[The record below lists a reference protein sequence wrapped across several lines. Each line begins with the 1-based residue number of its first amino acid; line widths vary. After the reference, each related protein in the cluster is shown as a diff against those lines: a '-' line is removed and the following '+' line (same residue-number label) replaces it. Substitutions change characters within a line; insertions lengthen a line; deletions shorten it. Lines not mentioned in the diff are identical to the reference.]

1 MSILKFLNIETID
14 FRHKVNKRELRAQIW
29 KPFNIKNKKIPL
41 IAFDVGL
48 QYRIWD
54 IPLFAC
60 VMAKLGFAVV
70 GTEYSR
76 IEIARGEIKDIV
88 NVIKFSQQNFNF
100 LDGSTILVGV
110 SMGGATMLN
119 IASKYENE
127 LNIKAVVA
135 LAPFADLARAYY
147 YAIAFVKTTPKKDP
161 RVSLLKLYLKHTY
174 VVPHINPEEYKLRS
188 PSNFV
193 PFINC
198 PVLLIHGKNDK
209 IVPVDHSLE
218 LYYKML
224 YLGKNV
230 ELRLVPGEGIHT
242 PLLLKEHIKRFNF
255 IGFLQSLFYTVCF
268 LKKFR

>member
-1 MSILKFLNIETID
+1 SKLLNIEVLT
-14 FRHKVNKRELRAQIW
+14 FWHKVEKRHLKAQLW
-29 KPFNIKNKKIPL
+29 KPLNLKNKKIPL
-41 IAFDVGL
+41 VAFDVGL
-48 QYRIWD
+48 QYRIWN
-54 IPLFAC
+54 IPIFAC
-60 VMAKLGFAVV
+60 AIAKLGFAVI

-76 IEIARGEIKDIV
+76 VEIAKGEIKDIV
-88 NVIKFSQQNFNF
+88 NAIKFCHENFDF
-100 LDGSTILVGV
+100 LDNRTFLVGV

-127 LNIKAVVA
+127 LNIKAVIA

-161 RVSLLKLYLKHTY
+161 RTGLLKLYLKHVYT
-174 VVPHINPEEYKLRS
+174 VPHINPKEYALRS

-230 ELRLVPGEGIHT
+230 ELRLVPGEGVHT
-242 PLLLKEHIKRFNF
+242 PLLLREHIKRFNF
-255 IGFLQSLFYTVCF
+255 FGFLQSLFYTVCF